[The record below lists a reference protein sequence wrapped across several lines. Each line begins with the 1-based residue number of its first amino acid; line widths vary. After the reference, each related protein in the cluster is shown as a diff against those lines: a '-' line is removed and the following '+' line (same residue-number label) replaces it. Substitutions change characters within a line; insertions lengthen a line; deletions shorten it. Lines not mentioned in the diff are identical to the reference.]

1 MVMKVKNRKE
11 EEDLKKSG
19 NYTNYIAVFSK
30 ISLARLHIEIGNLQ
44 ININAE
50 VPEKD
55 WTEEQENLFE
65 LLKQMRGI

>member
-44 ININAE
+44 ININAQ